1 MSSSTRF
8 RRDHLRN
15 DRPITQMDQPRRSL
29 PETRSLPFM
38 RNRIRIKLPGY
49 ITDIGSLKDA
59 AKKAVFNASATDPD
73 LIFMMPKDIFVQL
86 VKPLYR
92 RYKGATMGAYTIP
105 FRLRG
110 TGGGG
115 FDFESNLSLQA
126 NVVFG
131 FGKQDQAHSW
141 LNASIGIDL
150 TGVQLN
156 TKNSDVT
163 EARTASAF
171 TASAGLL
178 LKPAPFA
185 NIGVF
190 LGTDLLGKNDSEINW
205 AYNRKPWI
213 GLGINISFNQ
223 IKSPGSQKPT
233 EQED

>member
-1 MSSSTRF
+1 
-8 RRDHLRN
+8 
-15 DRPITQMDQPRRSL
+15 
-29 PETRSLPFM
+29 M